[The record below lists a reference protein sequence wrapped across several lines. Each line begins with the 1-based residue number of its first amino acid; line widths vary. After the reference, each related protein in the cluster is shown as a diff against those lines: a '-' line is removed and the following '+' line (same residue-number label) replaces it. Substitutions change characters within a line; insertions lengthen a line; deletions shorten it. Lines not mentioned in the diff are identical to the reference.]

1 MPTLTKQE
9 LREARDLD
17 LGASDWVRI
26 EQKAIDAF
34 AEATNDYNWI
44 HVDRERAAGGPF
56 GMTIGHGYLSLSL
69 IPGLLYGMMNVT
81 DAAMGLNYGVE
92 KVRFTSPVPVN
103 SEVRLKAK
111 VVSSEPRGDGILY
124 RLAAEIEIKG
134 QEKPAMVGEVL
145 YLIF

>member
-1 MPTLTKQE
+1 MPTLTKEE
-9 LREARDLD
+9 LREAHDLD

-34 AEATNDYNWI
+34 AEATNDHNWI
-44 HVDRERAAGGPF
+44 HVDQERAAQGPF
-56 GMTIGHGYLSLSL
+56 GGTIGHGYLSLSL
-69 IPGLLYGMMNVT
+69 IPGLLYGMMHVT
-81 DAAMGLNYGVE
+81 DAAMGLNYGIE

-111 VVSSEPRGDGILY
+111 VISSEPRGEGILY
-124 RLAAEIEIKG
+124 RLGAEIEIKG
-134 QEKPAMVGEVL
+134 QDKPAMVGEVL

>member
-1 MPTLTKQE
+1 MTALTKQD
-9 LREARDLD
+9 LRDARDLD
-17 LGASDWVRI
+17 LGTSEWVRI

-34 AEATNDYNWI
+34 AEATNDHNWI
-44 HVDRERAAGGPF
+44 HVDQERAAAGPF
-56 GMTIGHGYLSLSL
+56 GKTIGHGYLSLSL
-69 IPGLLYGMMNVT
+69 IPGLLYTMMNVT

-92 KVRFTSPVPVN
+92 KVRFTAPLPVD
-103 SEVRLKAK
+103 SEVRLKAR

-124 RLAAEIEIKG
+124 RLGVELEVKG

>member
-1 MPTLTKQE
+1 MPTLTKQQ

-44 HVDRERAAGGPF
+44 HVDQERAAEGPF

>member
-1 MPTLTKQE
+1 MPSLTKQQ
-9 LREARDLD
+9 LRDARDLD

-44 HVDRERAAGGPF
+44 HVDQERAAEGPF

-103 SEVRLKAK
+103 SEVRLKAR

>member
-1 MPTLTKQE
+1 MPTLTKQQ
-9 LREARDLD
+9 LRDARDLD

-34 AEATNDYNWI
+34 AEATNDHNWI
-44 HVDRERAAGGPF
+44 HVDQERAAEGPF

-103 SEVRLKAK
+103 SEVRLKAR